1 MTSPNSY
8 GSTAGVA
15 NLVPRWAG
23 TAGDFT
29 PATRPTIVYVES
41 LIDSVSAMLN
51 AMLAEAGFTVPVT
64 AQTAVLVL
72 DLFVN
77 EEVAAICDGIN
88 GSGRFGP
95 TTKNGGGKGRFA
107 LLLDDVKNFVT
118 GQAVGFERLGAVR
131 AYSITSGIG
140 YRSTDERGNA
150 VAPIFQRDAFANVFQ
165 DWDHA

>member
-15 NLVPRWAG
+15 ALVPRWAG

-29 PATRPTIVYVES
+29 PSTRPSLAYVES
-41 LIDSVSAMLN
+41 LVDSVSAMLN

-64 AQTAVLVL
+64 AASVVLAL

-95 TTKNGGGKGRFA
+95 TSKAAGNKGRFA
-107 LLLDDVKNFVT
+107 LLLDDVKAFVA
-118 GQAVGFERLGAVR
+118 GQAVGFERMGAVR
-131 AYSITSGIG
+131 AYTISSGIG
-140 YRSTDERGNA
+140 YRNTDESGRA
-150 VAPIFQRDAFANVFQ
+150 TAPIFQRAAFGNVFQ
-165 DWDHA
+165 DWDTE